1 MKAPRLIAPLAAAA
15 ALCGTAPVAQ
25 AAAKHAGTAGTAQA
39 AAKHAGTAGTAQ
51 AAAKHTGVAGA
62 PAALRSLPEPM
73 QFPGDASASA
83 IRSAPGTWLVGARP
97 GRGARTVARAFG
109 ARLIG
114 GGDFVVA
121 RAHARAMASALR
133 SRGLLLY
140 AQPDALRTTKQAVA
154 DDPLTKSPDA
164 WRAAV
169 ADPNLAPPLVT
180 ETSPLIALLD
190 TRLDETHPEFAGS
203 NVRTL
208 GTRPLDNLHGTAT
221 AAVAAAPKNDVGI
234 LGVWP
239 GARALNVPLPPDRLT
254 CSASARGV
262 REAIRDRAAVINMSY
277 GSQSLCR
284 AEYTAIQLAVRRGIV
299 PVAAAGNEF
308 DEGNPLE
315 FPASLPHVL
324 TIAAVNADLDS
335 SAFSNSNP
343 AVDLSAPGESI
354 MTAVPASMDGDGTQ
368 DGYTRLDGTSFSAP
382 MVSGAVAWIRAARP
396 DLSPDQAA
404 QVVRLS
410 ARDLGRKGF
419 DNATGFGLLDV
430 GAALG
435 KSPPPADPLEPN
447 DDMGW
452 VDGRAFG
459 RAATPVYTGRR
470 TARLVGLVDAYEDPA
485 DVYRIRV
492 RGRARITA
500 TVVFGDPVLA
510 VFSSGT
516 KSLAKCNRR
525 RCKSSPRLATSRR
538 KGKRTER
545 ITLRNRTSRT
555 RTYYVALATQSD
567 ARALDAGYRLTIRR

>member
-15 ALCGTAPVAQ
+15 ALCAAAPAAQ
-25 AAAKHAGTAGTAQA
+25 AAGRTA
-39 AAKHAGTAGTAQ
+39 AAA
-51 AAAKHTGVAGA
+51 HTGPAGA
-62 PAALRSLPEPM
+62 PAALRSIPEPM
-73 QFPGDASASA
+73 QFPGDASAAA

-114 GGDFVVA
+114 GGDYVVA

-140 AQPDALRTTKQAVA
+140 AQPDALRQTKQAVA
-154 DDPLTKSPDA
+154 DDPLSKSPDA

-169 ADPNLAPPLVT
+169 ADPGLAPPAVT

-190 TRLDETHPEFAGS
+190 TRLDETHPEFASS

-239 GARALNVPLPPDRLT
+239 GARALNVPLPPERLT

-262 REAIRDRAAVINMSY
+262 REAIRDGAAVINMSY

-284 AEYTAIQLAVRRGIV
+284 AEYSALQLAVRRGIV

-308 DEGNPLE
+308 DAGNPLE

-324 TIAAVNADLDS
+324 TIAAVNADLKS
-335 SAFSNSNP
+335 SSFSNSNP

-354 MTAVPASMDGDGTQ
+354 MTAVPPSLDGDGTQ

-382 MVSGAVAWIRAARP
+382 MVSAAVAWIRAARP

-410 ARDLGRKGF
+410 ARNLGRKGF

-435 KSPPPADPLEPN
+435 KAPPPRDPLEPN
-447 DDMGW
+447 DDVGW

-459 RAATPVYTGRR
+459 RAAAPIYTGRGTVR
-470 TARLVGLVDAYEDPA
+470 MTGLVDAYEDPA
-485 DVYRIRV
+485 DVYRVRIR
-492 RGRARITA
+492 RRSKARITA
-500 TVVFGDPVLA
+500 RVVFGDPVLA
-510 VFSSGT
+510 AFSSGT
-516 KSLAKCNRR
+516 QSLAKCNRR

-545 ITLRNRTSRT
+545 ITVRNRTSKT
-555 RTYYVALATQSD
+555 RTYYVALATQSN

>member
-1 MKAPRLIAPLAAAA
+1 VKAPRLIAPLAAAA
-15 ALCGTAPVAQ
+15 ALG
-25 AAAKHAGTAGTAQA
+25 AAAPAVSPAAERAGA
-39 AAKHAGTAGTAQ
+39 AASHRAEQ
-51 AAAKHTGVAGA
+51 AGA
-62 PAALRSLPEPM
+62 PAPLRSLPEPM

-83 IRSAPGTWLVGARP
+83 VRAAPGTWLVGARP
-97 GRGARTVARAFG
+97 GGGARTVARAFG

-114 GGDFVVA
+114 GGDYVVE
-121 RAHARAMASALR
+121 RGKARAMAGALR

-140 AQPDALRTTKQAVA
+140 AQPDALRRTRQAVP
-154 DDPLTKSPDA
+154 DDPLSKSPDA

-169 ADPNLAPPLVT
+169 ADPNLTPPPVG
-180 ETSPLIALLD
+180 EASPLIALLD

-239 GARALNVPLPPDRLT
+239 GARALNVPLPPDALT

-284 AEYTAIQLAVRRGIV
+284 AEYNAIQLAVRRGIV

-308 DEGNPLE
+308 AEGNPLE

-324 TIAAVNADLDS
+324 TIAAVNSRLDS
-335 SAFSNSNP
+335 SSFSNSNP

-354 MTAVPASMDGDGTQ
+354 MTAVPPSLDGDGDQ
-368 DGYTRLDGTSFSAP
+368 DGYQRLDGTSFSAP
-382 MVSGAVAWIRAARP
+382 MVSAAVAWIRQARA

-404 QVVRLS
+404 QVIRLS
-410 ARDLGRKGF
+410 ARDLGREGF
-419 DNATGFGLLDV
+419 DDATGFGLLDV
-430 GAALG
+430 GAALV
-435 KSPPPADPLEPN
+435 KSPPPRDPLEPN
-447 DDMGW
+447 DDMVW
-452 VDGRAFG
+452 IDGRAFG
-459 RAATPVYTGRR
+459 RAAPAAFRGRR
-470 TARLVGLVDAYEDPA
+470 TARFTGLIDAFEDPA

-492 RGRARITA
+492 RARSDARVIA
-500 TVVFGDPVLA
+500 RPVFGDPVLA
-510 VFSSGT
+510 GFSSGT
-516 KSLAKCNRR
+516 KSLATCTRR

-538 KGKRTER
+538 KGRRTER

-555 RTYYVALATQSD
+555 RTFYVALGTQRG
-567 ARALDAGYRLTIRR
+567 ARALDAGYRLTIKRL